1 MYEQVSCTLRDGFE
15 LAVQTGG
22 PDGAPPLLLLAG
34 QANSHH
40 WWDGL
45 REAYED
51 DFATITLDQR
61 GTGASHG
68 PVGEWTTASF
78 AEDIVDVLDA
88 LGIDR
93 VLVHGTSM
101 GGRVAQHLAAGHP
114 ERVRA
119 MVLSCRSP
127 GGPHAVPQPAE
138 VRRALGRAT
147 SFDARAAVLHGL
159 FYTPAWG
166 GTVAESSLLGDR
178 SMSAAESRAHLR
190 VSGRHDAWDLL
201 DSITAPTLVLH
212 GEDDRMTPAENSRLL
227 AERIPGAE
235 LRLLPGGRH
244 GFFAEFA
251 DEVTPVVT
259 DFLGGQG

>member
-1 MYEQVSCTLRDGFE
+1 MTERVSCTLRDGFE
-15 LAVQTGG
+15 MAVQIGG
-22 PDGAPPLLLLAG
+22 PEGAPPLLLLAG

-45 REAYED
+45 RQGYEA
-51 DFATITLDQR
+51 DFATVTLDQR
-61 GTGASHG
+61 GTGVSHG

-78 AEDIVDVLDA
+78 AEDVVDVLDT
-88 LGIDR
+88 LGIER

-101 GGRVAQHLAAGHP
+101 GGRVAQQLAAAHP

-119 MVLSCRSP
+119 MVLSCSSP
-127 GGPHAVPQPAE
+127 GGPYAVPQPVA

-147 SFDARAAVLHGL
+147 TFDARAEVLFGL
-159 FYTPAWG
+159 FHTEAWSG
-166 GTVAESSLLGDR
+166 AIAESPLLGDR
-178 SMSAAESRAHLR
+178 SMSPAESRAHLR

-201 DSITAPTLVLH
+201 GSITAPTLVLH
-212 GEDDRMTPAENSRLL
+212 GEDDQMTPAENSELL
-227 AERIPGAE
+227 AERIPAAQ

-251 DEVTPVVT
+251 DEVTPMVI
-259 DFLGGQG
+259 DFLRGHL